1 LQKHTVTK
9 YFTLICCYFCIP
21 AAQIVMDCCL
31 SVSEKRLIP
40 KNIVSYKLQVA
51 GSGCDISATVFMNKK
66 GMKLCVVPP
75 EGNQWIFSREARP
88 KIYWKDFVFLYCSLQ
103 SCS

>member
-1 LQKHTVTK
+1 MASKVAALL
-9 YFTLICCYFCIP
+9 FLGLICFHV
-21 AAQIVMDCCL
+21 ATAQIVMDCCL

-51 GSGCDISATVFMNKK
+51 GSGCDISATVFLNKK

-75 EGNQWIFSREARP
+75 EGNQWVQNLIRTLEKRR
-88 KIYWKDFVFLYCSLQ
+88 Q
-103 SCS
+103 SAN

>member
-1 LQKHTVTK
+1 MASKVSALL
-9 YFTLICCYFCIP
+9 FLGIICFQV
-21 AAQIVMDCCL
+21 ATAQIVMDCCL

-75 EGNQWIFSREARP
+75 EGNQWVKNLIKTVDRRHS
-88 KIYWKDFVFLYCSLQ
+88 Q
-103 SCS
+103 H

>member
-1 LQKHTVTK
+1 MASKVAALL
-9 YFTLICCYFCIP
+9 FLGLICFHV
-21 AAQIVMDCCL
+21 ATAQIVMDCCL

-51 GSGCDISATVFMNKK
+51 GSGCDISAAVFLNKK

-75 EGNQWIFSREARP
+75 EGNQWVQNLIRTLEKRR
-88 KIYWKDFVFLYCSLQ
+88 Q
-103 SCS
+103 SPN

>member
-1 LQKHTVTK
+1 MASKVAALL
-9 YFTLICCYFCIP
+9 FLGIICFHVATGKRKIHIFLNLPAFFPRKAFIFCYFCIL

-51 GSGCDISATVFMNKK
+51 GSGCDISATV
-66 GMKLCVVPP
+66 
-75 EGNQWIFSREARP
+75 
-88 KIYWKDFVFLYCSLQ
+88 
-103 SCS
+103 